1 MMDEDSES
9 NYYYNSTD
17 DDEDDLEVPLKKF
30 VSFEGF
36 KTQNIHFLAF
46 PGRQYKM

>member
-1 MMDEDSES
+1 MDEDSES

-30 VSFEGF
+30 VSFE
-36 KTQNIHFLAF
+36 AF
-46 PGRQYKM
+46 